1 MSAEKV
7 NQMIQETKSSK
18 IDKLGFTEVL
28 FSIDNSSKKQYFRH
42 RKTKVCIEITDDF
55 FIVYYKKQEDLT
67 NEKLINDIK
76 SLINV

>member
-1 MSAEKV
+1 M
-7 NQMIQETKSSK
+7 QETNSSK

-28 FSIDNSSKKQYFRH
+28 FSIDNSNKKQYFRH

-55 FIVYYKKQEDLT
+55 FIVYYKKQEELK

-76 SLINV
+76 ELITKLQ